1 MQIDLFISVI
11 STLRDGSMFEERR
24 MLIDSGAPVTGASV
38 PEDAVAQLVLV
49 SPDLPLSSGPHVQID
64 DLGCWLSP
72 EQNGCWTGVLSGG
85 DPRRPFL
92 NHAGTCEAVLSWK
105 SAYSTRDG
113 DDDALRDSI
122 PVQLEILATRKN
134 AKAARDMLAII
145 SESYSDPEL
154 WEKKHEGN
162 DLSGTDERVVIEK
175 AAEII
180 ASFEERW
187 PYILRSMRVTLES
200 TIEFDE
206 HGIANSPEALSWLS
220 RHPDQLYVTSHERAD
235 FTVCGIPVRVG
246 LGAVEKVVPRRDL
259 YENEV
264 IYGALH
270 HMLSKLGSI
279 RRSIAGRAGGEV
291 SRKISMQGGYAKMSD
306 IISEYRRVS
315 MGGTVGSVL
324 DLERRGLRLLRSF
337 SDASGIGG
345 TASPLTMTAGAP

>member
-105 SAYSTRDG
+105 SAYSSRDG
-113 DDDALRDSI
+113 DDDGLRDSI
-122 PVQLEILATRKN
+122 QVQLEILATRKN

-145 SESYSDPEL
+145 SESYSDSEL
-154 WEKKHEGN
+154 WEKKHGGN
-162 DLSGTDERVVIEK
+162 ELSGTDERIVIGK

-187 PYILRSMRVTLES
+187 PYILN
-200 TIEFDE
+200 F
-206 HGIANSPEALSWLS
+206 
-220 RHPDQLYVTSHERAD
+220 HPY
-235 FTVCGIPVRVG
+235 
-246 LGAVEKVVPRRDL
+246 
-259 YENEV
+259 
-264 IYGALH
+264 
-270 HMLSKLGSI
+270 
-279 RRSIAGRAGGEV
+279 
-291 SRKISMQGGYAKMSD
+291 
-306 IISEYRRVS
+306 
-315 MGGTVGSVL
+315 
-324 DLERRGLRLLRSF
+324 
-337 SDASGIGG
+337 
-345 TASPLTMTAGAP
+345 